1 MSIFPTLVQDAVIN
15 VPDSDAFK
23 KFEGRGSIYDVV
35 NAFRDNTE
43 KLVPKAELEAARLS
57 SRRVT
62 KIPVL
67 NKITSTDV
75 IKDTRQCTPA
85 DSPVTSAFVQPV
97 YDTYSFAFHM
107 TPHWNHENYISYQ
120 EEFAWKLLQHLYKFG
135 EVLDADL
142 VAYLEANK
150 TLINAS
156 TLFGGIAAGLVT
168 VPSDEKEEFYKS
180 IPSIMYR
187 NDLSGQRVIDI
198 ANPEAQIMYDFLNRQ
213 GASNAVNTAYQI
225 SNFAPYR
232 SNRVPVTASEA
243 ETHFLIPDGHIG
255 ILDWRPYEYVVGK
268 KVHDSDYWGT
278 IQDPIFGFNWG
289 VRYKADCTDLSGVE
303 GGISDLTTGFV
314 EKFEFSIDLAP
325 LTSYSS
331 DTSSAI
337 FKYRIL
343 DAEGS

>member
-1 MSIFPTLVQDAVIN
+1 MSIFPTVLQDAIIN
-15 VPDSDAFK
+15 VPQSDAFK
-23 KFEGRGSIYDVV
+23 QFEGRGSVYDVV
-35 NAFRDNTE
+35 KAFRDNTE
-43 KLVPKAELEAARLS
+43 KLVPKAELEGAKTS
-57 SRRVT
+57 SRRPT

-67 NKITSTDV
+67 NKITSTSV

-85 DSPVTSAFVQPV
+85 DSPVESAFVQPE
-97 YDTYSFAFHM
+97 YETYSFSFHM
-107 TPHWNHENYISYQ
+107 TPHYNHDNYISYQ

-150 TLINAS
+150 TLINTS
-156 TLFGGIAAGLVT
+156 TLFGGISGGLVT
-168 VPSDEKEEFYKS
+168 VPFADKEEFYKS
-180 IPSIMYR
+180 IPSIMFR
-187 NDLSGQRVIDI
+187 NDLSGMRVIDI

-213 GASNAVNTAYQI
+213 GASNAVNTEYQI

-232 SNRVPVTASEA
+232 SNRVPVSANES
-243 ETHFLIPDGHIG
+243 ETHFLVPDGHIG
-255 ILDWRPYEYVVGK
+255 ILDWRPYEYQVGK

-303 GGISDLTTGFV
+303 GGIDDLTTGFV
-314 EKFEFSIDLAP
+314 EKFEFSVDLAP
-325 LTSYSS
+325 MNSYSS

-343 DAEGS
+343 DETGT